1 MRFYLFFLRNS
12 DLFQARTSD
21 INRLLGKIYTSFDEL
36 LINIA

>member
-12 DLFQARTSD
+12 DLFQARASD

-36 LINIA
+36 SIKIA